1 MMISPETYIG
11 MHEDASFKQLI
22 KERNQLLR
30 EIRRLEKIVF
40 SEDRSAD
47 DWRIKPGP
55 DVRYQMELE
64 YLAQLCLMMRNKY
77 NRFLHERMEWKSGSF
92 SHLRY
97 RRHKKSTCVGAFLV
111 FCHHSG

>member
-1 MMISPETYIG
+1 MMISPESYTG
-11 MHEDASFKQLI
+11 MHRNASFEQLI
-22 KERNQLLR
+22 AERNRLLR

-64 YLAQLCLMMRNKY
+64 YLARLCLMIRTKY
-77 NRFLHERMEWKSGSF
+77 NRFLHKQME
-92 SHLRY
+92 
-97 RRHKKSTCVGAFLV
+97 
-111 FCHHSG
+111 